1 MGFLNYL
8 LMGTLAYATGWAI
21 RLYVLEKGPKP
32 EQPYSLSHPKI
43 RIYLAIFF
51 VIMLIISALLGR
63 FVLGHN
69 GLDIAFV
76 IVNSL
81 VATFVFSFGLSPD
94 HIRHDLPD

>member
-8 LMGTLAYATGWAI
+8 LMGALAYAAGWAV
-21 RLYVLEKGPKP
+21 RLYVLERGPKP
-32 EQPYSLSHPKI
+32 DKPYSLTHPKI
-43 RIYLAIFF
+43 QMYLAIFF
-51 VIMLIISALLGR
+51 SIMLLISILLGR
-63 FVLGHN
+63 FVLNHAGV
-69 GLDIAFV
+69 DVPFI

>member
-1 MGFLNYL
+1 MGALS
-8 LMGTLAYATGWAI
+8 YAAGWAV
-21 RLYVLEKGPKP
+21 RLYVLESGPKP
-32 EQPYSLSHPKI
+32 EKPYSLSHPKI
-43 RIYLAIFF
+43 RLYLAIFF
-51 VIMLIISALLGR
+51 GIMLVISAMLSK

-94 HIRHDLPD
+94 HVRHELPD

>member
-1 MGFLNYL
+1 M
-8 LMGTLAYATGWAI
+8 
-21 RLYVLEKGPKP
+21 RLYVLENGPKP

-43 RIYLAIFF
+43 RLYLALFF
-51 VIMLIISALLGR
+51 GIMLLISALLGK

-94 HIRHDLPD
+94 HIRHDVPD

>member
-8 LMGTLAYATGWAI
+8 LMGVLAYAAGWAI
-21 RLYVLEKGPKP
+21 RLYVLEQGPKP
-32 EQPYSLSHPKI
+32 EQPYSLTHPKI
-43 RIYLAIFF
+43 KVYLAIFF
-51 VIMLIISALLGR
+51 AIMLVISILLGK

-69 GLDIAFV
+69 GIDFAFI

-94 HIRHDLPD
+94 HIHHDLK